1 MRLNFGEIEMLVQ
14 DVFQKNSGFVD
25 KVLDGDS
32 IEKVISVMALN
43 KATRTVFVTDEEK
56 NLVGV
61 ITIHEIFDSIFD
73 EMKPKI
79 LKRFNKKKNLKARDI
94 MRIPITISLDDDLD
108 DALRA
113 AKASNLQDL
122 PVCKDG
128 KIVGEL
134 DCFELLGGLVSKDR
148 NYFEE

>member
-1 MRLNFGEIEMLVQ
+1 MLVR
-14 DVFQKNSGFVD
+14 DVFQENSGFVD
-25 KVLDGDS
+25 KVLENDS
-32 IEKVISVMALN
+32 IEKVIAVMALN
-43 KATRTVFVTDEEK
+43 KATRTVFVVDELK

-61 ITIHEIFDSIFD
+61 ITIREIFDSIFD

-79 LKRFNKKKNLKARDI
+79 LNWFNKKKNLNSRDI
-94 MRIPITISLDDDLD
+94 MGSPITISLDDDLE

-122 PVCKDG
+122 PVCEDG
-128 KIVGEL
+128 KVVGEL
-134 DCFELLGGLVSKDR
+134 DCFELLDGLVSKDK